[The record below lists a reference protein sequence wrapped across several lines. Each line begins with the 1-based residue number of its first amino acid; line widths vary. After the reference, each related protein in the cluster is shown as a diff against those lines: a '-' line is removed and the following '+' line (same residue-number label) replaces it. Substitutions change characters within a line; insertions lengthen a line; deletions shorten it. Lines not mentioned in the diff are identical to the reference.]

1 MHRALKIS
9 LLTASLA
16 IFCAVL
22 HAQSNDGAPDAAAK
36 KSPPSDVSRIKVVLS
51 GGHET
56 EGEDKGRPVV
66 LIANALGVK
75 PEVFRDAFSHVHP
88 APAGTEPDPEQVR
101 KNKSALMDALGKYN
115 ITNDQ
120 LDKVSNYY
128 RYQRSKGEMWP
139 TKPAVAYTQVKHGQ
153 IIGYEVESGGAG
165 YSSAPTITVP
175 GFKDA
180 KAKVELSF
188 SKDLE
193 HNGAVSSI
201 TIPDDKQK

>member
-1 MHRALKIS
+1 MFRIARIAIIVASINFTSAVLLAQSKDD
-9 LLTASLA
+9 LTA
-16 IFCAVL
+16 
-22 HAQSNDGAPDAAAK
+22 K
-36 KSPPSDVSRIKVVLS
+36 KLLPPGVTRVKVEFS

-56 EGEDKGRPVV
+56 DGVDKGRPVV

-101 KNKSALMDALGKYN
+101 KNKSALMDALGKYG

-128 RYQRSKGEMWP
+128 RYQRNKGEMWP
-139 TKPAVAYTQVKHGQ
+139 TKPAVAYALVKDGKVT
-153 IIGYEVESGGAG
+153 GYEVESGGAG
-165 YSSAPTITVP
+165 YSSPPTLTIP
-175 GFKDA
+175 GIKNT

-188 SKDLE
+188 GKDLD

-201 TIPDDKQK
+201 VLPEEKAK

>member
-1 MHRALKIS
+1 MPNAFKLVVFVVVIVFAGTI
-9 LLTASLA
+9 LY
-16 IFCAVL
+16 
-22 HAQSNDGAPDAAAK
+22 AQSKDSDATAK
-36 KSPPSDVSRIKVVLS
+36 KPLPTGVTRVKVEFS

-75 PEVFRDAFSHVHP
+75 PGVFRDAFSNVHP

-101 KNKSALMDALGKYN
+101 KNKTALMDALGKYG

-139 TKPAVAYTQVKHGQ
+139 TKPAVAYALVKDNKV
-153 IIGYEVESGGAG
+153 IGYEVESGGTG
-165 YSSAPTITVP
+165 YSSPPTVSVP
-175 GFKDA
+175 GIKDTQ
-180 KAKVELSF
+180 AKVELSF
-188 SKDLE
+188 DKDLD

-201 TIPDDKQK
+201 TIAEEKTK